1 MSSARR
7 FFNSVGIIIA
17 ALFVFAVIS
26 YLHVP
31 AMLFGGLGRIANPG
45 FSALTRTI
53 EPIKEVLSGPL
64 TIRSAQKH
72 VGELTEQVR
81 LLTETQAQQSELER
95 ENSELRRELSFFEK
109 LRYPLIVSR
118 IIVHTREGGV
128 DFFAINRGGVD
139 GIVGGEPVTVGG
151 TIIGKVIKVQS
162 HVSIVA
168 PLWLT
173 SFKTAAT
180 FAGSETTSGI
190 VEGEL
195 NAGLAMTLIPK
206 DVSVKEGAVVIT
218 SGLEEKI
225 PRGLVIGTVDRIQS
239 QENDLFQTA
248 LLRTPITLQEAT
260 IVSVISYVG
269 R

>member
-7 FFNSVGIIIA
+7 FFNGIGVIVA
-17 ALFVFAVIS
+17 ALLMYAVIS
-26 YLHVP
+26 YLHIP
-31 AMLFGGLGRIANPG
+31 AMLFGGLGRIASPV
-45 FSALTRTI
+45 FSALTSVIT
-53 EPIKEVLSGPL
+53 PVKEVLSGPL
-64 TIRSAQKH
+64 TIRTTQKH

-81 LLTETQAQQSELER
+81 LLTEAQAEQSELKR
-95 ENSELRRELSFFEK
+95 ENRELRRELSFFEE
-109 LRYPLIVSR
+109 LRYPRIVSR
-118 IIVHTREGGV
+118 IIVHTREGGG
-128 DFFAINRGGVD
+128 DFFAINRGGAD
-139 GIVGGEPVTVGG
+139 GIIGGEPVTVGG
-151 TIIGKVIKVQS
+151 TIIGKVIRVQS

-190 VEGEL
+190 VQGEL
-195 NAGLAMTLIPK
+195 NAGLSMTLIPK

-225 PRGLVIGTVDRIQS
+225 PRGLIIGTVDRIQS

-248 LLRTPITLQEAT
+248 FLRAPITLQEAT
-260 IVSVISYVG
+260 IVSVISYAP
-269 R
+269 